1 MVRHLTQL
9 ERIRRW
15 VNDNKALALLF
26 DIKYKGTHLGN
37 DAARFRG
44 GMTTVRRKPRALQ
57 QAVHVANGN
66 VRIGGGPSMVR
77 DYLKAGLVDR
87 LHVTIVPILLGP
99 GIRLWADL
107 RGLEADYT
115 VPSETAGCGTIHL
128 TFQRSLAYD
137 FGRS

>member
-77 DYLKAGLVDR
+77 DYLKAGLVDGR
-87 LHVTIVPILLGP
+87 HVTIGPILLGP
-99 GIRLWADL
+99 GIRRSDDR

-115 VPSETAGCGTIHL
+115 AMSATAGGRHQPV
-128 TFQRSLAYD
+128 TFHR
-137 FGRS
+137 

>member
-44 GMTTVRRKPRALQ
+44 GMTTARRKPRALQ
-57 QAVHVANGN
+57 RAVHVANGN

-77 DYLKAGLVDR
+77 DYRKAGLVHR
-87 LHVTIVPILLGP
+87 LDEIGRASGRERVGESVWI
-99 GIRLWADL
+99 
-107 RGLEADYT
+107 T
-115 VPSETAGCGTIHL
+115 VAACALKRKKQTNK
-128 TFQRSLAYD
+128 
-137 FGRS
+137 

>member
-44 GMTTVRRKPRALQ
+44 GMTTVRRTPRALQ
-57 QAVHVANGN
+57 QAVHVANGH
-66 VRIGGGPSMVR
+66 VRLGGGPSMVR
-77 DYLKAGLVDR
+77 DYHNTGPVDR
-87 LHVTIVPILLGP
+87 LPVTNVPLL
-99 GIRLWADL
+99 L
-107 RGLEADYT
+107 R
-115 VPSETAGCGTIHL
+115 SN
-128 TFQRSLAYD
+128 R
-137 FGRS
+137 

>member
-77 DYLKAGLVDR
+77 SEESRVGKECVS
-87 LHVTIVPILLGP
+87 TCSS
-99 GIRLWADL
+99 
-107 RGLEADYT
+107 RGLPD
-115 VPSETAGCGTIHL
+115 H
-128 TFQRSLAYD
+128 
-137 FGRS
+137 